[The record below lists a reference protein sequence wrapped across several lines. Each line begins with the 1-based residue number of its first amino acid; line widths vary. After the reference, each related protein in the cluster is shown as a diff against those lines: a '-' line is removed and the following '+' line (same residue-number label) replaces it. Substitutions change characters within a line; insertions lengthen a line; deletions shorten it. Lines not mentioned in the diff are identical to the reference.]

1 MQFYLIRHADAEPL
15 GSTGAQSDED
25 RALTSKGLEQT
36 EDLARFFKRL
46 GVEPGAILTSPLVRS
61 RQTAERLLEKMGLGE
76 GKCQLTVEEELAPG
90 GSCKRLAKRLS
101 KLSSAVVFVV
111 GHEPDLGRFT
121 AWLIGS
127 KRAHIELAK
136 AGVACVD
143 AKAPLEKGCA
153 SLVWLV
159 TPGLLVR

>member
-1 MQFYLIRHADAEPL
+1 MQLYLIRHADAEPL
-15 GSTGAQSDED
+15 GAGGADNDEE
-25 RALTSKGLEQT
+25 RPLTNKGLEQT
-36 EDLARFFKRL
+36 EELARFFKRL
-46 GVEPGAILTSPLVRS
+46 GVDPGAVLTSPLVRS
-61 RQTAERLLEKMGLGE
+61 RQTAERLLEKLGLGE
-76 GKCQLTVEEELAPG
+76 GKGELILEEELAPG

-101 KLSSAVVFVV
+101 KINSPVVFVV

-127 KRAHIELAK
+127 KRAHLELAK
-136 AGVACVD
+136 AGVAFVD
-143 AKAPLEKGCA
+143 ASTPLEKGCA